1 MFVTELKNIT
11 SPLQAVNQAKKRIKD
26 LIVAE
31 QAERTIR
38 VPGFSQLT
46 QADLNE
52 LMALQKQLMVNIRL
66 DKGLED
72 QELII
77 HLDGLTREVFTAEA
91 AVRSA
96 NSS

>member
-1 MFVTELKNIT
+1 MFVTELQNIT

-26 LIVAE
+26 LIMAE

-38 VPGFSQLT
+38 VPGLSQLT

>member
-1 MFVTELKNIT
+1 M
-11 SPLQAVNQAKKRIKD
+11 SQAKKRIKD

-46 QADLNE
+46 QTDLNE
-52 LMALQKQLMVNIRL
+52 LMTVQKQLMVNIRL